1 MTGDAASLSL
11 AETRKLAPSETV
23 LPDFLNRPQLD
34 ERTVAASTNVHV
46 DSSDATQRQVVLS
59 HSSRCYFSEEI

>member
-1 MTGDAASLSL
+1 
-11 AETRKLAPSETV
+11 